1 VRITVLSVSVFFY
14 VNYCVKVFFASA
26 IHEIAAANPN
36 KASGKFTAVDTNS
49 VHVATASGFVDKI
62 YMKPKNTKRPIV
74 NVAAP
79 IEIKGPETLASA
91 REGKYCD
98 IRTTYTINNKSEKI
112 IQIKA

>member
-1 VRITVLSVSVFFY
+1 LVSFY
-14 VNYCVKVFFASA
+14 VNYCVIVFFASA

-36 KASGKFTAVDTNS
+36 KASGKFTTVVINRVISITE
-49 VHVATASGFVDKI
+49 SGFVERI
-62 YMKPKNTKRPIV
+62 YMKPRNTKSPIV

-98 IRTTYTINNKSEKI
+98 IRITYTINNKSEKI